1 MDSNFVDE
9 LCARLPDDYCGNAIW
24 HVSQRHGLKLTLH
37 DNFLDRC
44 EQAIAEHILMLAFY
58 DQDQARLLMGAVG
71 DGLPML
77 VVVCAEAFVGNL
89 ATRGSEMAVYGEWV
103 SAAA

>member
-1 MDSNFVDE
+1 MDTNFVTE
-9 LCARLPDDYCGNAIW
+9 LRNRLPEDYCGSAIW
-24 HVSQRHGLKLTLH
+24 HVSQRYGLEMILH
-37 DNFLDRC
+37 DDFLDRC

-89 ATRGSEMAVYGEWV
+89 ATRGAEMVVYGEWV